1 MQMLHEPTILLC
13 HRKIGGVKYLSTC
26 DYGWGM
32 DISSIDGCLEFGL
45 WIGGTIYMAA
55 ANSNLH
61 YEFPWTHSELEYE

>member
-13 HRKIGGVKYLSTC
+13 NRKIGGVKYISAC

-45 WIGGTIYMAA
+45 
-55 ANSNLH
+55 
-61 YEFPWTHSELEYE
+61 